1 MSGLR
6 QPSAGTAPTS
16 SAPSTSADSSSNPAA
31 AATVASP
38 RPPKRPRSPDH
49 DHDHADAGPSSS
61 ASSSSAPPPSQIAF
75 PASSGLLIPRTR
87 LSLAPSAAGTR
98 LSLTPRLAP
107 SLAAS
112 TSESALP
119 SIAEN
124 APSSAAAAP
133 AVPAF
138 NFTASSSTAAAAKPA
153 VSKPAGTT
161 TMTTT
166 AARIAAA
173 AARRSTMS
181 AAIPTSTSTSR
192 SMAPPPPPPA
202 KRSVLANSS
211 KSTVNASR
219 ARRHEIT
226 KRTGSTSTS
235 FAPPPPAPTA
245 SSSRN
250 STGSEPAMKKTKRAA
265 WDTKGRLEDLEL
277 TFKTVQDTMAGYKE
291 TAANLADTLKESN
304 KRIRELESFKTSL
317 ESTVDAKTQE
327 NHGMANELAQLRHEL
342 ALAQDRH
349 QQQLQRALAAHQA
362 EVMQLKL
369 DRDDLDRRN
378 ALLKH
383 ELDHANENVVNLRSA
398 LSTSTVASTSLE
410 AKVRT
415 LTMQLDDKTAE
426 LDSTRAELAVRT
438 ARVDELE
445 MAVRAAETER
455 RKLHNTIQELKG
467 NIRVFCR
474 VRPMLPKELEREE
487 NRMARMVFAP
497 SGKAVELVEVS
508 KSADGS
514 KTVTKPL
521 PFAFDRVFDPSAT
534 QTAVF
539 DEISQLV
546 QSALDGYNVCIFAY
560 GQTGSGKTFT
570 MEGAGPSPTD
580 AALIDVDDAVALNAA
595 AYADDHRGMI
605 PRAVDQIFA
614 SAAALKE
621 QGWTYSFKAQYI
633 EIYNETLRDLL
644 APPNATTTTK
654 YQIQHANGRT
664 IVTDATLVDVTSPA
678 QIHAMLVRAAR
689 NRAVATTNM
698 NERSSR
704 SHSVFALAIEG
715 KNETTGE
722 SGRGTIN
729 LVDLAGSERL
739 NQSGAVGDRL
749 KETQAINKSLSALG
763 DVMVALANRDAH
775 VPYRNSKLTYLLQ
788 QSLGGNSKTLMFVN
802 VSPLEKSFNETVNSL
817 RFATKVNACQ
827 IGTARKNSSKSG

>member
-16 SAPSTSADSSSNPAA
+16 SSTSAPSSTDPTAA
-31 AATVASP
+31 AVASP

-49 DHDHADAGPSSS
+49 ADGMASSSSS
-61 ASSSSAPPPSQIAF
+61 AAPSAPPPSQIAF

-98 LSLTPRLAP
+98 LSLTPRLAQ

-112 TSESALP
+112 SSSSTDSSALP

-124 APSSAAAAP
+124 APTTASAS
-133 AVPAF
+133 AVPSF
-138 NFTASSSTAAAAKPA
+138 NFTASSTAAAAAKPA
-153 VSKPAGTT
+153 VSRPAAP
-161 TMTTT
+161 MTT

-181 AAIPTSTSTSR
+181 AAIPSSTSSSARTTG
-192 SMAPPPPPPA
+192 SMAPPPAP

-211 KSTVNASR
+211 KSTLNASR

-226 KRTGSTSTS
+226 KRAGSSAS

-245 SSSRN
+245 TSSRN

-291 TAANLADTLKESN
+291 TAANLAETLKESN
-304 KRIRELESFKTSL
+304 KRTVRELESFKTSL
-317 ESTVDAKTQE
+317 EHDVHAKTEE
-327 NHGMANELAQLRHEL
+327 NHGMASELARLRHEL
-342 ALAQDRH
+342 TLAQDRH

-362 EVMQLKL
+362 EAMQLKL

-383 ELDHANENVVNLRSA
+383 ELDAANENVVNLRSA
-398 LSTSTVASTSLE
+398 LSTSTVATTSLE
-410 AKVRT
+410 AKVRA
-415 LTMQLDDKTAE
+415 LTMQLDDTKAE
-426 LDSTRAELAVRT
+426 LASTKAELAVRT

-445 MAVRAAETER
+445 TAVRAAETER

-474 VRPMLPKELEREE
+474 VRPMLPKELEKEE

-514 KTVTKPL
+514 KTVTKAL
-521 PFAFDRVFDPSAT
+521 PFAFDRVFDPAAT

-580 AALIDVDDAVALNAA
+580 AALIDVDDAAALNAA

-644 APPNATTTTK
+644 ADTATPTTK
-654 YQIQHANGRT
+654 YSIQHGQGRT
-664 IVTDATLVDVTSPA
+664 TVPEAKLVDVTSPA

-689 NRAVATTNM
+689 NRAVAATNM

-715 KNETTGE
+715 RNETTGE

>member
-1 MSGLR
+1 
-6 QPSAGTAPTS
+6 
-16 SAPSTSADSSSNPAA
+16 
-31 AATVASP
+31 
-38 RPPKRPRSPDH
+38 
-49 DHDHADAGPSSS
+49 
-61 ASSSSAPPPSQIAF
+61 
-75 PASSGLLIPRTR
+75 
-87 LSLAPSAAGTR
+87 
-98 LSLTPRLAP
+98 
-107 SLAAS
+107 
-112 TSESALP
+112 
-119 SIAEN
+119 
-124 APSSAAAAP
+124 
-133 AVPAF
+133 
-138 NFTASSSTAAAAKPA
+138 
-153 VSKPAGTT
+153 
-161 TMTTT
+161 
-166 AARIAAA
+166 
-173 AARRSTMS
+173 
-181 AAIPTSTSTSR
+181 
-192 SMAPPPPPPA
+192 
-202 KRSVLANSS
+202 
-211 KSTVNASR
+211 
-219 ARRHEIT
+219 
-226 KRTGSTSTS
+226 
-235 FAPPPPAPTA
+235 
-245 SSSRN
+245 
-250 STGSEPAMKKTKRAA
+250 
-265 WDTKGRLEDLEL
+265 
-277 TFKTVQDTMAGYKE
+277 MAGYKE

-349 QQQLQRALAAHQA
+349 QQQLHRALATHQA
-362 EVMQLKL
+362 EVTQLKL

-378 ALLKH
+378 VLLKH
-383 ELDHANENVVNLRSA
+383 ELDAANANVVNLRSA

-410 AKVRT
+410 AKVRV
-415 LTMQLDDKTAE
+415 LTTQLDETKAELATRTAE
-426 LDSTRAELAVRT
+426 LEVRT

-445 MAVRAAETER
+445 TAVRAAETER

-474 VRPMLPKELEREE
+474 VRPMLPKELEKEE

-497 SGKAVELVEVS
+497 SGKAVELVEVN

-514 KTVTKPL
+514 KTVTKAL
-521 PFAFDRVFDPSAT
+521 PFAFDRVFDPAAT

-580 AALIDVDDAVALNAA
+580 AALIDVDDAAALNAA

-621 QGWTYSFKAQYI
+621 QGWTYTFKAQYI

-644 APPNATTTTK
+644 ADTATPTAK
-654 YQIQHANGRT
+654 YTILHAQGRT
-664 IVTDATLVDVTSPA
+664 TVPEAKVVDVTSPA

-689 NRAVATTNM
+689 NRAVAATNM

-704 SHSVFALAIEG
+704 SHSVFALVIDG
-715 KNETTGE
+715 VNETTGE

>member
-1 MSGLR
+1 
-6 QPSAGTAPTS
+6 
-16 SAPSTSADSSSNPAA
+16 
-31 AATVASP
+31 
-38 RPPKRPRSPDH
+38 
-49 DHDHADAGPSSS
+49 
-61 ASSSSAPPPSQIAF
+61 
-75 PASSGLLIPRTR
+75 
-87 LSLAPSAAGTR
+87 
-98 LSLTPRLAP
+98 
-107 SLAAS
+107 
-112 TSESALP
+112 
-119 SIAEN
+119 
-124 APSSAAAAP
+124 
-133 AVPAF
+133 
-138 NFTASSSTAAAAKPA
+138 
-153 VSKPAGTT
+153 
-161 TMTTT
+161 
-166 AARIAAA
+166 
-173 AARRSTMS
+173 
-181 AAIPTSTSTSR
+181 
-192 SMAPPPPPPA
+192 MAPPPAP

-219 ARRHEIT
+219 MRRNEMT
-226 KRTGSTSTS
+226 KRTGSSSNTS
-235 FAPPPPAPTA
+235 FAPPPPAPT
-245 SSSRN
+245 SRN
-250 STGSEPAMKKTKRAA
+250 SNGSGSEPPVKKTKRAT
-265 WDTKGRLEDLEL
+265 WDTKGRLEDLEA
-277 TFKTVQDTMAGYKE
+277 TFKNVQDTMAGYKE

-317 ESTVDAKTQE
+317 EDTVHAKTQE
-327 NHGMANELAQLRHEL
+327 NDGMAHELAQLRHEL
-342 ALAQDRH
+342 AMAQDRH

-362 EVMQLKL
+362 EVMQLKI

-383 ELDHANENVVNLRSA
+383 ELDHANENVANLRSA
-398 LSTSTVASTSLE
+398 LSTSTVASTALE

-415 LTMQLDDKTAE
+415 LTMQLDDTKAE
-426 LDSTRAELAVRT
+426 LTSTKSELDVRA

-445 MAVRAAETER
+445 AAVRAAETER

-474 VRPMLPKELEREE
+474 VRPVLGKEQEKEE
-487 NRMARMVFAP
+487 RMARMVFAP
-497 SGKAVELVEVS
+497 SGKAVELVEAS

-514 KTVTKPL
+514 KTVTKAL

-570 MEGAGPSPTD
+570 MEGAGPSPND
-580 AALIDVDDAVALNAA
+580 AVLIDVDDAAALNAA

-621 QGWTYSFKAQYI
+621 QGWTYTFRAQYI

-644 APPNATTTTK
+644 APPNANQSIK
-654 YQIQHANGRT
+654 YQIQHGNGRT
-664 IVTDATLVDVTSPA
+664 IVTDATVVDVTSPA

-704 SHSVFALAIEG
+704 SHSVFSLAIDG
-715 KNETTGE
+715 VNATTGE

-817 RFATKVNACQ
+817 RFATKVNTCQ
-827 IGTARKNSSKSG
+827 IGTARKNPSKSG